1 MVEKKKNSEYVQTF
15 GKKKNATAVAL
26 CREGKGT
33 IRINGKPIDLI
44 EPEVLRN
51 KVLEPIL
58 LLGHE
63 KFAKYDIRIRVRGGG
78 YVAQVYAIRMAISRS
93 IVAFNQKFVDEVSKR
108 QLKETLVE
116 YDRGLLIADPRRCE
130 PKKVG
135 GHGARAKKQKSYR

>member
-1 MVEKKKNSEYVQTF
+1 MSDSKTQEYVQTF

-26 CREGKGT
+26 CRSGKGT
-33 IRINGKPIDLI
+33 IKINGQPIDLV

-63 KFAKYDIRIRVRGGG
+63 KFSKYDIRIRVRGGG
-78 YVAQVYAIRMAISRS
+78 YVAQVYAIRMAISRA

-108 QLKETLVE
+108 QIKETLVE
-116 YDRGLLIADPRRCE
+116 YDRGLLVADPRRCE

-135 GHGARAKKQKSYR
+135 GKGARSKKQKSYR

>member
-1 MVEKKKNSEYVQTF
+1 MSDSKTQEYVQTL

-26 CREGKGT
+26 CRSGKGT
-33 IRINGKPIDLI
+33 IKINGQPIDLV

-63 KFAKYDIRIRVRGGG
+63 KFSKYDIRIRVRGGG
-78 YVAQVYAIRMAISRS
+78 YVAQVYAIRMAISRA

-108 QLKETLVE
+108 QIKETLVE
-116 YDRGLLIADPRRCE
+116 YDRGLLVADPRRCE

-135 GHGARAKKQKSYR
+135 GKGARSKKQKSYR

>member
-1 MVEKKKNSEYVQTF
+1 MSDSKIQDYVQTF

-26 CREGKGT
+26 CRSGKGT
-33 IRINGKPIDLI
+33 IKINGQPIDLV

-63 KFAKYDIRIRVRGGG
+63 KFSKYDIRIRVRGGG
-78 YVAQVYAIRMAISRS
+78 YVAQVYAIRMAISRA
-93 IVAFNQKFVDEVSKR
+93 IVAYNQKFVDEVSKR
-108 QLKETLVE
+108 QIKETLVE
-116 YDRGLLIADPRRCE
+116 YDRGLLVADPRRCE

-135 GHGARAKKQKSYR
+135 GKGARSKKQKSYR